1 MIYTKAYRTHGKPFF
16 LLAIFYS
23 ILRIAQHGGFFAF
36 KTKKLKMKI
45 YTNSQQILCDTFT
58 PISTFLSLRD
68 NFANVSLFESSDYTS
83 KSNSHS
89 FIVVNPI
96 VTLQLKADV
105 LECRVEGKL
114 SHSEK
119 IDDHKGL
126 LKLKSQFDFTDN
138 SIAHQNGFFGVI
150 GYEAV
155 QLFED
160 IKLKP
165 AQNELPD
172 IFLAAYEYV
181 LIFDHFHNQLT
192 ILNNSFD
199 SKSNKLP
206 VILKALNKRTT
217 TTSDFKTI
225 GELESSETNESF
237 KGKVLL
243 AKEHILRGDVFQ
255 LVLSRKFTQQFEG
268 DDFEVYRQL
277 RTINP
282 SPYMF
287 YFDLEKAKLIGA
299 SPEAQ
304 IKVVNGLAEIHPI
317 AGTVRKTDN
326 QEENLI
332 KIKQLQEDKKENAEH
347 IMLVDLARN
356 DLNHYCAD
364 VKVEKLKEVQ
374 SFSHVIHLVSRVTG
388 QLKNNN
394 SLAVFGGS
402 FPAGTLS
409 GAPKYRAIQLIDNY
423 ENESRGYYGGAIGL
437 LAANGDVNMAIVIR
451 TALSHKGKL
460 TYQAGAGIVQDS
472 TAEGECQEVFNKV
485 KAVESAIQNATK
497 S

>member
-1 MIYTKAYRTHGKPFF
+1 MPFSIQAF
-16 LLAIFYS
+16 LQI
-23 ILRIAQHGGFFAF
+23 

-45 YTNSQQILCDTFT
+45 FTNTQQILCDTFT

-68 NFANVSLFESSDYTS
+68 GFANVSLFESSDYSS

-89 FIVVNPI
+89 FIGVNPI
-96 VTLQLKADV
+96 VTLQLKDDI
-105 LECRVEGKL
+105 LESRVQGAL
-114 SHSEK
+114 NQTVK
-119 IDDHKGL
+119 IKNQEDL
-126 LKLKSQFDFTDN
+126 LKVKAQFVFSDKAN
-138 SIAHQNGFFGVI
+138 AHQNGFFGVI
-150 GYEAV
+150 GYDAL

-160 IKLKP
+160 IELTSVK
-165 AQNELPD
+165 NELPD
-172 IFLAAYEYV
+172 VFLAAYEFV

-192 ILNNSFD
+192 ILHNTFD
-199 SKSNKLP
+199 SKANKLA
-206 VILKALNKRTT
+206 VILKALNKQIGAK
-217 TTSDFKTI
+217 SDFETI
-225 GELESSETNESF
+225 GDLESSDTDESF
-237 KGKVLL
+237 KGKVKE
-243 AKEHILRGDVFQ
+243 AKKHILRGDVFQ
-255 LVLSRKFTQQFEG
+255 LVLSRKFTQRFEG

-304 IKVVNGLAEIHPI
+304 IKVVKGLAEIHPI
-317 AGTVRKTDN
+317 AGTVRKTEN

-332 KIKQLQEDKKENAEH
+332 KIKELRADKKENAEH

-356 DLNHYCAD
+356 DLNQYCTD

-388 QLKNNN
+388 QLKDDS

-409 GAPKYRAIQLIDNY
+409 GAPKYRAIELIDKY
-423 ENESRGYYGGAIGL
+423 ETESRGYYGGAIGL

-451 TALSHKGKL
+451 TALSHKGNL

-472 TAEGECQEVFNKV
+472 TADGECQEVYNKV
-485 KAVESAIQNATK
+485 KAVETAINKAKK